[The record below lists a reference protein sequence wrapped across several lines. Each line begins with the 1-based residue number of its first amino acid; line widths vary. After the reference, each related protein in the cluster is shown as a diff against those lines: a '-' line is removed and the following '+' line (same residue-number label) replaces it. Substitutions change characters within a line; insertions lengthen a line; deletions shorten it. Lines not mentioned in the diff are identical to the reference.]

1 MDKPIYIDTYFRI
14 ESGYDGG
21 RMSEEKAGAFFAEVK
36 RLFKEQGFGVK
47 EGKYKN
53 DCPEVYLGKTCL
65 YCHPQE
71 LSGPVRK
78 EYIGR
83 IEKILAQGTTFQY
96 LRTDTYD
103 EILDLTEEEELAY
116 YHEVHDMTI
125 GGVFCEAFRTK
136 RRNLYKNRE
145 QVLEILVE
153 KIRVKT
159 LREKYGSTSS
169 SPVGRY
175 IREIYGKMVAN
186 GELVEG
192 YRQTVSGSLP
202 LCRAA
207 TAKELK
213 AVKAKTNRLDYTLP
227 NGETIELLSEMR
239 TANYDFGDFDETIGN
254 LVKAYHK
261 ATDKETKET
270 LERRIEAQCDAFADF
285 LAIQYEEI
293 QGTSFFDLSS
303 AIRESLLSYNP

>member
-1 MDKPIYIDTYFRI
+1 MDKPIYLDTYFRI

-36 RLFKEQGFGVK
+36 RLFTEQGFGVK

-71 LSGPVRK
+71 LSGPVKK
-78 EYIGR
+78 EHIGR
-83 IEKILAQGTTFQY
+83 IEKILAQGTTFRY

-159 LREKYGSTSS
+159 LREKYGSTNS
-169 SPVGRY
+169 SPAWRYTREVYKKMLAEGR
-175 IREIYGKMVAN
+175 
-186 GELVEG
+186 LVEG
-192 YRQTVSGSLP
+192 SKQTASGKLM
-202 LCRAA
+202 LCRTA
-207 TAKELK
+207 TERELK
-213 AVKAKTNRLDYTLP
+213 TSKQKDD
-227 NGETIELLSEMR
+227 G
-239 TANYDFGDFDETIGN
+239 
-254 LVKAYHK
+254 
-261 ATDKETKET
+261 TKGAE
-270 LERRIEAQCDAFADF
+270 
-285 LAIQYEEI
+285 
-293 QGTSFFDLSS
+293 
-303 AIRESLLSYNP
+303 

>member
-21 RMSEEKAGAFFAEVK
+21 RMPEEKARRFFSEIK
-36 RLFKEQGFGVK
+36 SLFSQNGFTIGERK
-47 EGKYKN
+47 HGG
-53 DCPEVYLGKTCL
+53 CPDVVLDKTRL

-78 EYIGR
+78 ELIER
-83 IEKILAQGTTFQY
+83 IEKILTQGTTFQY

-116 YHEVHDMTI
+116 YHETHDTTI
-125 GGVFCEAFRTK
+125 EGILRESFRTK

-145 QVLEILVE
+145 QVLETITGKL
-153 KIRVKT
+153 RVRT
-159 LREKYGSTSS
+159 LREQCAFANTG
-169 SPVGRY
+169 PAWRY
-175 IREIYGKMVAN
+175 VREFYGKMVAG
-186 GELVEG
+186 GELIEG
-192 YRQTVSGSLP
+192 CRQDGSGKLP
-202 LCRAA
+202 LCRTA

-213 AVKAKTNRLDYTLP
+213 AVKAKTDRPAYTLP
-227 NGETIELLSEMR
+227 NGETICLFSEMR
-239 TANYDFGDFDETIGN
+239 TANYDFGDFDETIEN

-270 LERRIEAQCDAFADF
+270 MERRIEAQCDAFADF
-285 LAIQYEEI
+285 LAVQYEEI
-293 QGTSFFDLSS
+293 QGTSFTDLSS
-303 AIRESLLSYNP
+303 GIRESLLSYNP